1 MISNIKP
8 IKNTY
13 YYNKNQHLPQPEGAD
28 NNLLQLIAEAKRFP
42 MTLEELEKAMDP
54 SRYVGRAPYQVTKY
68 LDEVVNPVLEANKDV
83 IGMKA
88 EINV

>member
-1 MISNIKP
+1 MS
-8 IKNTY
+8 
-13 YYNKNQHLPQPEGAD
+13 LD
-28 NNLLQLIAEAKRFP
+28 
-42 MTLEELEKAMDP
+42 ELKSTMDP

-68 LDEVVNPVLEANKDV
+68 LEEVVNPVLKTNADV